1 MQPLASLVTSPPGI
15 AARIE
20 RLPLSG
26 FHRRFVALIALG
38 GWFDFYDIF
47 MMAYLGAALQTAG
60 FLSLQDFSHV
70 IAAGFLGMFI
80 GTVSFGLVSDR
91 WGRKAR
97 SYACYSSI
105 PYSLCLGLSRLTRRC

>member
-1 MQPLASLVTSPPGI
+1 MQPLASLVTPPSGI

-47 MMAYLGAALQTAG
+47 MMAYLGAAL
-60 FLSLQDFSHV
+60 
-70 IAAGFLGMFI
+70 
-80 GTVSFGLVSDR
+80 
-91 WGRKAR
+91 
-97 SYACYSSI
+97 
-105 PYSLCLGLSRLTRRC
+105 